1 MKRIGGILSAAIMSS
16 VGLVGAAEMESGLQV
31 GDYPDAFYVNDVT
44 GPSAGEDLCYKCQY
58 GARPVVSIF
67 ARTMDDNVR
76 KLIKQ
81 IDQIV
86 GKHYE
91 EERMAAFVVL
101 LTDQPKDHEKML
113 VATAKEN
120 KLSYT
125 PLTTYKRSA
134 GPRKYRI
141 HEDAAVTVMMWVDND
156 VKSNHTFAKGKLTD
170 NAIKQVVAD
179 TAKILK

>member
-1 MKRIGGILSAAIMSS
+1 MNRIGGFLTLAIMTS
-16 VGLVGAAEMESGLQV
+16 VGSIGAAELESGLQV
-31 GDYPDAFYVNDVT
+31 GDYPDAFYVSDVT

-67 ARTMDDNVR
+67 ARAMDDHVR
-76 KLIKQ
+76 SLIKQ
-81 IDQIV
+81 IDDVV
-86 GKHYE
+86 GQHYE

-101 LTDQPKDHEKML
+101 LTDQPKDDEKIL
-113 VATAKEN
+113 VAAAKEH
-120 KLSYT
+120 KISFT
-125 PLTTYKRSA
+125 PLTTYNKSS

-170 NAIKQVVAD
+170 DAIKQVVAA
-179 TAKILK
+179 TATILK